1 MLASLA
7 DRLRV
12 GLRLASAVGLNTQ
25 APQMGLALRR
35 AVNGEIRDDHQMMS
49 GEDFTTITIAN
60 EILWCSLPAE
70 RNL

>member
-1 MLASLA
+1 
-7 DRLRV
+7 
-12 GLRLASAVGLNTQ
+12 
-25 APQMGLALRR
+25 MGLALRR